1 MKKMIAQFLTL
12 TMVLS
17 MFSFQ
22 LTSFAEETTMSV
34 YQTEIDFLT
43 KIGLLDSDFAAGKAL
58 TREYMAKLVISAI
71 YPETDFRVEGSKEPF
86 ADVPVT
92 HSFYSYIKACKE
104 LGIVNGDDKNCFR
117 PGETAS
123 VTEMLTV
130 MINAMGYTPYAQAA
144 GGYPAGYFSVASSS
158 GISKGIDLSAKTCTT
173 DVAAKMLYNAIF
185 ADSVA
190 LSEISVDGGISVT
203 IDNKKNFLGER
214 LGIYEYDAV
223 IIDNGYVSVYGD
235 SVEDPER
242 IVILDY
248 KTNQTITAYVQKDSM
263 IEYLGY
269 RMRLFLRNNQQTGRY
284 EVVFAAP
291 HSKMKTLTLKGSE
304 VIRADNSSVEYEK
317 SSNQEKTL
325 KISFS
330 AVQPKM
336 LFNGA
341 VVNGKTVSEIIPKD
355 GLITFIDNDG
365 DNKYDFINVL
375 SFNYRAGSYSNAAR
389 NIVVGSV
396 TAAEGD
402 EYISCRFNPSNSL
415 DLDSGKYGHAFVMSG
430 AVTSLNDLKNGMILS
445 VAECPEEVNG
455 KPFYYLVASDK
466 TAAGTVSSI
475 TEPDEIYLEGTEEP
489 YRISS
494 SITSVKSSFLRTV
507 DYAPITLYL
516 DATGK
521 IAYTTGASK
530 SAKDYAYLI
539 GAELESGLEES
550 VKMKVFTKEGTI
562 EVLPLKSKAAIDG
575 KTYSTPGEQLNALLT
590 RSEAAAKIAGDTGTA
605 RPILLKKSSDGYVT
619 KVDTDTPNNT
629 EGVRAELYFH
639 QTSIP
644 YTQEEADDPEA
655 LKAGYRNAGIMKM
668 QGTYKS
674 MNGKFFVTLDTTI
687 MAVPDIDTY
696 GLEDSVKYSALA
708 SAPSAAFDYKNIKLY
723 ELEQKDSNYK
733 ILKPSDLKSDVKYDI
748 QAYDI
753 DPDTHVAGF
762 AVVRGLYH
770 SGIEELAWTYPTY
783 VFLKK
788 TLVYDEE
795 KQKNITKLY
804 YQKNGTE
811 DSVTVDTDECYYM
824 FKAIIEGA
832 SMSQM
837 PQGVEVEA
845 LHPGDV
851 IRVAKNRDGS
861 LKVLERVSRIQK
873 YEDIWAA
880 VVFALPA
887 QQRYTGANDIPYDTR
902 AMGRPAEDTYTI
914 LTANVETLKNGI
926 AELIVPNSY
935 TSLRNTIDLSNPS
948 TYNKMYLNF
957 AGVPITTATFAEDGS
972 LRVKK
977 GSLDDIV
984 TLDRAGNT
992 GEQSLI
998 ICKYSQYVVEEIIVY
1013 NGLKNMR

>member
-1 MKKMIAQFLTL
+1 MKKMIALFLAL
-12 TMVLS
+12 IMALS

-22 LTSFAEETTMSV
+22 LAGFAEETAMSA
-34 YQTEIDFLT
+34 YQTEIDFLE
-43 KIGLLDSDFAAGKAL
+43 KIGLLDSDFAVGKAL

-71 YPETDFRVEGSKEPF
+71 YPEVDFSVEGSREPF
-86 ADVPVT
+86 ADVPPAN
-92 HSFYSYIKACKE
+92 SFYSYIKACKE

-117 PGETAS
+117 PGDTAS

-144 GGYPAGYFSVASSS
+144 GGYPSGYFSVAFSS
-158 GISKGIDLSAKTCTT
+158 GISKGIDLSAETCTT
-173 DVAAKMLYNAIF
+173 DAAAKMLYNAIF

-190 LSEISVDGGISVT
+190 LSEISGDGEISVT
-203 IDNKKNFLGER
+203 IDSKKNFIGER

-223 IIDNGYVSVYGD
+223 ITDNGYASIYGD

-242 IVILDY
+242 IVIMAY

-269 RMRLFLRNNQQTGRY
+269 RMRIFLRNNQQTGRY

-291 HSKMKTLTLKGSE
+291 HSKIKTLTIKGSE
-304 VIRADNSSVEYEK
+304 VIRADDSGVEYEK
-317 SSNQEKTL
+317 DSNQEKNM

-330 AVQPKM
+330 AVRPKM

-341 VVNGKTVSEIIPKD
+341 VVNGETVSEMIPKD
-355 GLITFIDNDG
+355 GLLTFIDNDG

-375 SFNYRAGSYSNAAR
+375 SFNYHAGSYHNAAR

-402 EYISCRFNPSNSL
+402 EYISCQFNPANSL
-415 DLDSGKYGHAFVMSG
+415 DLDSSKYGHAFVMSDS
-430 AVTSLNDLKNGMILS
+430 AASLNDLKNGMILS
-445 VAECPEEVNG
+445 VAECPEAVDG

-475 TEPDEIYLEGTEEP
+475 AEPDEIYLEGTEKA
-489 YRISS
+489 YHISS

-539 GAELESGLEES
+539 GAELESGLEEC
-550 VKMKVFTKEGTI
+550 VKIKVFTKEETI
-562 EVLPLKSKAAIDG
+562 EVLPLKIKATIDG
-575 KTYSTPGEQLNALLT
+575 KTYSTPAEQLNALLT
-590 RSEAAAKIAGDTGTA
+590 RSEAAAKIAGDTGTS
-605 RPILLKKSSDGYVT
+605 RPILLKKNSDGYVT

-629 EGVRAELYFH
+629 DGGRSEIYLH

-644 YTQEEADDPEA
+644 YTQEEADDPET
-655 LKAGYRNAGIMKM
+655 LKAGYRNAGIMKL
-668 QGTYKS
+668 QGAYKS

-696 GLEDSVKYSALA
+696 GLEDSLKYSVLA
-708 SAPSAAFDYKNIKLY
+708 SAPSAAFDYKNIQLY
-723 ELEQKDSNYK
+723 ELEEKTSNYK
-733 ILKPSDLKSDVKYDI
+733 LLKPNDLASDIKYDI

-788 TLVYDEE
+788 TLVYDEA

-804 YQKNGTE
+804 YHKNGVE
-811 DSVTVDTDECYYM
+811 DSVIVDTDECYYM

-832 SMSQM
+832 SKDQM
-837 PQGVEVEA
+837 PQGVEVES

-851 IRVAKNRDGS
+851 IRVAKNSDGS
-861 LKVLERVSRIQK
+861 LKVLERVSKIQK
-873 YEDIWAA
+873 YEDTWAA

-887 QQRYTGANDIPYDTR
+887 QQRYTRASDIPYDTR
-902 AMGRPAEDTYTI
+902 AVARPAEDTYTI
-914 LTANVETLKNGI
+914 LTANAETLKNGI
-926 AELIVPNSY
+926 AELIVPRSY
-935 TSLRNTIDLSNPS
+935 TSLRSTIDLSNPS

-972 LRVKK
+972 LRAKK

-984 TLDRAGNT
+984 TLDRAGDT
-992 GEQSLI
+992 GDQSLI

-1013 NGLKNMR
+1013 NGLKNMK